1 MRIHLFI
8 VFITHK
14 FRTSKKLV
22 EIRGGGGGGASLGL
36 EIQAGGGVQLTRK
49 SGREMGKK
57 KNLAICRRGVDFF
70 WNYQLYAGC
79 MKSGDTGMPIL
90 YIEFRIQFFFTVVA
104 TCSP

>member
-57 KNLAICRRGVDFF
+57 KILLSVGGVWIFF
-70 WNYQLYAGC
+70 GITN
-79 MKSGDTGMPIL
+79 
-90 YIEFRIQFFFTVVA
+90 FTQVA
-104 TCSP
+104 